1 MTNFLYGPQPINK
14 FIEFHKA
21 HHINYCEAVIYPNG
35 DVEYCIP
42 SHQETLLR
50 ICNISKEEFA
60 KRIFSCDEI
69 MIELCNESKC
79 IATWYN
85 MYINPNEITEKQFE
99 SLCLLR
105 NNNCIDKTLLL
116 TKEAGYQSDKGVRKY
131 YD

>member
-14 FIEFHKA
+14 FIEFHNS
-21 HHINYCEAVIYPNG
+21 HHINYCETIIHPNG

-42 SHQETLLR
+42 SHQETLIRL
-50 ICNISKEEFA
+50 CNISKEEFA

-79 IATWYN
+79 IVTWYN
-85 MYINPNEITEKQFE
+85 MYVNPGEVTKEQFE
-99 SLCLLR
+99 SLRLLR
-105 NNNCIDKTLLL
+105 DNNCIDKTLLL